1 MRARREALERT
12 NEQPGHAG
20 GIRRQSARERSR
32 RGQSSHLIPRT
43 DSSPTPKSS
52 RGRQSSSCL
61 TGQFFLPYAEEAA
74 TYIESLAKP
83 VDRIVLSHIHLDHW
97 SGLPIF
103 ARRFHDAP
111 ICGLAG
117 VDDYLR
123 TNGQRILD
131 ARRLAFGDRIPSRPP
146 VLTAIPPEGEASID
160 GVCFEFKRF
169 IDAESAL
176 QLVALMLDQQTL
188 LGFDLVFGPNDH
200 VFTVTAHFENWI
212 AILDGLNALPGCS
225 RIMSGHGEPTV
236 HSAINATIAYL
247 QKAKEAYSATSDTM
261 EYASRM
267 KAIFCNRQNPA
278 WVDISASLLY
288 EVVDAYVTDR
298 S

>member
-1 MRARREALERT
+1 MTEQAMPVRSGGKVCVSEYGNVKIHTYISPGDGLLT
-12 NEQPGHAG
+12 NTQIVEGPTK
-20 GIRRQSARERSR
+20 
-32 RGQSSHLIPRT
+32 LIVF
-43 DSSPTPKSS
+43 D
-52 RGRQSSSCL
+52 
-61 TGQFFLPYAEEAA
+61 GQFFLPYAEESA

-97 SGLPIF
+97 SGLPVL
-103 ARRFHDAP
+103 AKRFPDAP

-117 VDDYLR
+117 VGDYLR
-123 TNGQRILD
+123 ANGQKILD
-131 ARRLAFGDRIPSRPP
+131 ARRPAFGDRIPSHPP
-146 VLTAIPPEGEASID
+146 VLTGTLPEGDSWID
-160 GVCFEFKRF
+160 GVRFEFKRF

-176 QLVALMLDQQTL
+176 QLVALMPDQQTL

-200 VFTVTAHFENWI
+200 VFTVTAHFGNWI
-212 AILDGLNALPGCS
+212 AILEGLNARPGCS
-225 RIMSGHGEPTV
+225 RILSGHGEPTV

-247 QKAKEAYSATSDTM
+247 QKAREAHAATSDPM
-261 EYASRM
+261 DYASRM
-267 KAIFCNRQNPA
+267 KATFHNRQNPG